1 MKAKIQKIMMV
12 LVVMFF
18 SVLGMQ
24 VSANATSIVDLQN
37 KFPNGAYWNHVV
49 RSGHRYSGYNDV
61 GGCNNPDGYT
71 WTPCNTH
78 NGNVGV
84 GGYDCNSFSGGM
96 QCNGF
101 AKKLGYDLYGS
112 TYTSWGRGSI
122 GNAKCG
128 DVIHY
133 YGAGA
138 DASYGHWAMIIGR
151 NGTTITLGEANAGGR
166 CKISWGRSINTTSM
180 SSYTIYSAPWTAT
193 YNSDTEKPSIGDV
206 RITDVNK
213 DGYTITCTV
222 SDNVGV
228 TAVKFPSWCN
238 DIHTGDN
245 AVWLE
250 GSVSGNTAS
259 CRVNISS
266 LKSGARQGNYMTHI
280 YAYDAAGNWGSKA
293 ISDSC
298 VYIDRTAP
306 VIKDVE
312 VTEVD
317 NTGYTVTCTATD
329 DKGINRVQFPTWTE
343 KDGQD
348 DLCQNWQ
355 TNAAVSGTKDGDTYT
370 FRVKDSDHKY
380 ERGIYHTHIYAY
392 DNAGNVTMI
401 IADDVEVKND
411 LTGDKAI
418 IYNGHTYVRY
428 EDIMTWDEANAFCK
442 KHLGYLLAINT
453 EEEQKIMEEF
463 IADGKRY
470 SYHIGIN
477 DTEKEGSFVWSSGE
491 KVTYTNWEPN
501 EPNDYGDG
509 EDYGQIRRKS
519 GQWNDNSIADLSC
532 GFVMELPFDVEK
544 VNSTLLGGLNQVL
557 AKWLHKDDSFAEESK
572 QPEETQAKT
581 PETSAAP
588 SQTPSSKETIDKI
601 ADSPEE
607 DDVISDD
614 IEDDDFVFARKITI
628 KNHSG
633 YYKIKRLRL
642 KATVDKKASI
652 KKITWSSSNKKY
664 VSVNF
669 KGKLTIKKAGIGKTV
684 SITAKAR
691 DGSRVQKVLKVKVIK
706 KAGKRFLIKLRK

>member
-250 GSVSGNTAS
+250 GSV
-259 CRVNISS
+259 
-266 LKSGARQGNYMTHI
+266 KSGARQGNYMTHI

-298 VYIDRTAP
+298 VYLDRTAP

-380 ERGIYHTHIYAY
+380 ERGTYYTHIYAY
-392 DNAGNVTMI
+392 DAAGNAAMI
-401 IADDVEVKND
+401 IVNDVEIKND
-411 LTGDKAI
+411 LNGEKAI

-453 EEEQKIMEEF
+453 EEEQKIIEEF

-557 AKWLHKDDSFAEESK
+557 AKWLHKDDSSKEEDQHPKETAEPTTEL
-572 QPEETQAKT
+572 TAD
-581 PETSAAP
+581 P
-588 SQTPSSKETIDKI
+588 SQTSSANTKNNNANVLVK
-601 ADSPEE
+601 
-607 DDVISDD
+607 
-614 IEDDDFVFARKITI
+614 KITI
-628 KNHSG
+628 KRHSG
-633 YYKIKRLRL
+633 YYKVKRFAL
-642 KATVDKKASI
+642 KARVNKEASI
-652 KKITWSSSNKKY
+652 KKIAWSSSNKKY
-664 VSVNF
+664 VSVNSR
-669 KGKLTIKKAGIGKTV
+669 GRVSIKKAGIGKTV
-684 SITAKAR
+684 SITAKAT
-691 DGSRVQKVLKVKVIK
+691 DGSRVQKVIKIKVMK
-706 KAGKRFLIKLRK
+706 KTGKRFLIKLKK

>member
-1 MKAKIQKIMMV
+1 M
-12 LVVMFF
+12 
-18 SVLGMQ
+18 
-24 VSANATSIVDLQN
+24 
-37 KFPNGAYWNHVV
+37 
-49 RSGHRYSGYNDV
+49 
-61 GGCNNPDGYT
+61 
-71 WTPCNTH
+71 
-78 NGNVGV
+78 
-84 GGYDCNSFSGGM
+84 
-96 QCNGF
+96 
-101 AKKLGYDLYGS
+101 
-112 TYTSWGRGSI
+112 
-122 GNAKCG
+122 
-128 DVIHY
+128 
-133 YGAGA
+133 
-138 DASYGHWAMIIGR
+138 
-151 NGTTITLGEANAGGR
+151 
-166 CKISWGRSINTTSM
+166 
-180 SSYTIYSAPWTAT
+180 
-193 YNSDTEKPSIGDV
+193 
-206 RITDVNK
+206 
-213 DGYTITCTV
+213 
-222 SDNVGV
+222 
-228 TAVKFPSWCN
+228 
-238 DIHTGDN
+238 
-245 AVWLE
+245 
-250 GSVSGNTAS
+250 SGNTAS

-380 ERGIYHTHIYAY
+380 ERGTYYTHIYAY
-392 DNAGNVTMI
+392 DAAGNAAMI
-401 IADDVEVKND
+401 IVNDVEIKND
-411 LTGDKAI
+411 LNGEKAI

-453 EEEQKIMEEF
+453 EEEQKIIEEF

-557 AKWLHKDDSFAEESK
+557 AKWLHKDDSSKEEDQHPKETAEPTTEL
-572 QPEETQAKT
+572 TAD
-581 PETSAAP
+581 P
-588 SQTPSSKETIDKI
+588 SQTSSANTKNNNANVLVK
-601 ADSPEE
+601 
-607 DDVISDD
+607 
-614 IEDDDFVFARKITI
+614 KITI
-628 KNHSG
+628 KRHSG
-633 YYKIKRLRL
+633 YYKVKRFAL
-642 KATVDKKASI
+642 KARVNKEASI
-652 KKITWSSSNKKY
+652 KKIAWSSSNKKY
-664 VSVNF
+664 VSVNSR
-669 KGKLTIKKAGIGKTV
+669 GRVSIKKAGIGKTV
-684 SITAKAR
+684 SITAKAT
-691 DGSRVQKVLKVKVIK
+691 DGSRVQKVIKIKVMK
-706 KAGKRFLIKLRK
+706 KTGKRFLIKLKK